1 MLLGKGILTNLQK
14 EVLSLF
20 PQIPYAPQ
28 FFLTGGTALSEFY
41 LKHRMFYDLD
51 FFTSQEGLIESFSET
66 LSESLGKKGFEVQV
80 TRRFQTFAEF
90 QLSRGE
96 EETIVHLAYDSPFRF
111 SPAVDSVFGV
121 KINDSKDIIAA
132 SSLPSSGD
140 PNPELPLIFFS
151 YGRLKTSGI

>member
-20 PQIPYAPQ
+20 PQIPDAPQ
-28 FFLTGGTALSEFY
+28 FFLPGGTALSEFY

-140 PNPELPLIFFS
+140 PNP
-151 YGRLKTSGI
+151 